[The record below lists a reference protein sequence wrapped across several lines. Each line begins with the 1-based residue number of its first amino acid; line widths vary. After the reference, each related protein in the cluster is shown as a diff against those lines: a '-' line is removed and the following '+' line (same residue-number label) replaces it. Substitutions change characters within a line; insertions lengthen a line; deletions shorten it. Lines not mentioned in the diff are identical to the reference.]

1 MEQSVKN
8 AHIRQLPTDRLH
20 AWFVFNR
27 VWYVA
32 LRNVLTAL
40 LTETALNAKGIIIK
54 IQLNAVL
61 VPLTKGTLR
70 PQSQ

>member
-20 AWFVFNR
+20 VWFVFNL

-32 LRNVLTAL
+32 LMNALTAL

-54 IQLNAVL
+54 IRLNAVL
-61 VPLTKGTLR
+61 ASLTKETLR

>member
-20 AWFVFNR
+20 VWFVFNL

-32 LRNVLTAL
+32 LRNALTAL
-40 LTETALNAKGIIIK
+40 LTETALNAKGVIIK
-54 IQLNAVL
+54 IRLNAVL
-61 VPLTKGTLR
+61 VSLTKETLR